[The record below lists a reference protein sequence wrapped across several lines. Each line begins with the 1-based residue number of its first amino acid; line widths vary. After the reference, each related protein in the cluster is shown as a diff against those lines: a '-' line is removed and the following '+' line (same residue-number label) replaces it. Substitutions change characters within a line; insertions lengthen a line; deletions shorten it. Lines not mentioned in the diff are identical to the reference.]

1 MRLPRQFRRTPAEI
15 GHHAARN
22 LLRDD
27 YPLGLLNGTRAVVEQ
42 VDTTRQ
48 EMTLTTTYQTTL
60 VLPFAYAEAVH
71 LTHGYGTTIHKAQG
85 ATVDRCYVLG
95 DDTLTREYAYTALSR
110 GRHHN
115 ELYVV
120 AEDRRVE
127 DRHAVE
133 VKADPLD
140 AVRHAIRRSG
150 AKRLAVDQTRPQPG
164 SLKQLRQER
173 DQVRA
178 ILDAGPV
185 DPSREIRRVTEAIR
199 SEKNWRDGGQ
209 WRLNHEIRSTE
220 TIDRIHARARE
231 RGAGHD
237 LGIEL

>member
-1 MRLPRQFRRTPAEI
+1 MR
-15 GHHAARN
+15 N
-22 LLRDD
+22 D
-27 YPLGLLNGTRAVVEQ
+27 YPLGVLNGTRGVVEQ

-48 EMTLTTTYQTTL
+48 EMTLTTTDQTTL
-60 VLPFAYAEAVH
+60 VLPVAYAEAGP
-71 LTHGYGTTIHKAQG
+71 LTHGYATTIHKAQG
-85 ATVDRCYVLG
+85 ATVDRCYVFG
-95 DDTLTREYAYTALSR
+95 DDTLTREYASTALSR

-150 AKRLAVDQTRPQPG
+150 AKHLAVDQTR

-209 WRLNHEIRSTE
+209 WRLNHQIRSTE